1 MSANIMA
8 LAHVFADKIVKL
20 LNIAFDD
27 YFYIYTKERKTYTL
41 KAGTRPPKAYWSAAE
56 GCERAVECGSGRA
69 SAIIAWRAV
78 I

>member
-41 KAGTRPPKAYWSAAE
+41 KAGTRPPNAYILVS
-56 GCERAVECGSGRA
+56 SGGL
-69 SAIIAWRAV
+69 
-78 I
+78 

>member
-41 KAGTRPPKAYWSAAE
+41 KAGTYETAKGILVS
-56 GCERAVECGSGRA
+56 SGGL
-69 SAIIAWRAV
+69 
-78 I
+78 

>member
-41 KAGTRPPKAYWSAAE
+41 KAGTSAK
-56 GCERAVECGSGRA
+56 GILVSSGGP
-69 SAIIAWRAV
+69 
-78 I
+78 

>member
-1 MSANIMA
+1 MA

-41 KAGTRPPKAYWSAAE
+41 KAGTYETAKGILVS
-56 GCERAVECGSGRA
+56 SGGL
-69 SAIIAWRAV
+69 
-78 I
+78 